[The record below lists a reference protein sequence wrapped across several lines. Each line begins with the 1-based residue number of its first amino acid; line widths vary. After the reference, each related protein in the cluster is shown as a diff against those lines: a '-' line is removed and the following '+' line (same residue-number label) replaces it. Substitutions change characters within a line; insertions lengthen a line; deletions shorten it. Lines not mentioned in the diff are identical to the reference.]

1 VAADAELAAS
11 RSHSAGPLAHAE

>member
-11 RSHSAGPLAHAE
+11 RSHSARPLAPAE